1 MRKARSSSA
10 TGSRGRPVR
19 RLRLPGGTAR
29 AAPPASQTRS
39 SRRPCVRLV
48 FVSRRSEIRQAPPP
62 PPRQEVRR
70 PRVAVVCPVRAET
83 QGSGKG
89 AWEVAG
95 PPVSAAGL
103 VSPALGPAAFQ
114 RCRGTRRFPA
124 RAQLLAAS
132 SSFLLH
138 FTKRETGSDRTINLP
153 TAAALRRERG
163 VVLSLR
169 TAGQCLR
176 TSLVVP
182 ARWGLLLG
190 PSVGAADAAQHQQH
204 VDRCSMVLK

>member
-1 MRKARSSSA
+1 MRAPGFCQPSVRNQA
-10 TGSRGRPVR
+10 GAPRP
-19 RLRLPGGTAR
+19 
-29 AAPPASQTRS
+29 QH
-39 SRRPCVRLV
+39 
-48 FVSRRSEIRQAPPP
+48 
-62 PPRQEVRR
+62 QEVRR
-70 PRVAVVCPVRAET
+70 PRVAFVCPVRAET
-83 QGSGKG
+83 RGSGKG

-163 VVLSLR
+163 VVLYLR
-169 TAGQCLR
+169 AAGQCLR

>member
-1 MRKARSSSA
+1 MPLAPAGHLCARSASPA
-10 TGSRGRPVR
+10 EPRGRH
-19 RLRLPGGTAR
+19 LRLLRPVAAGAR
-29 AAPPASQTRS
+29 ACAWFLSAVCQKSG
-39 SRRPCVRLV
+39 RRP
-48 FVSRRSEIRQAPPP
+48 AP

-70 PRVAVVCPVRAET
+70 PRVAVICPVRAET

-95 PPVSAAGL
+95 PLVSAAGL

-163 VVLSLR
+163 AVLSFR
-169 TAGQCLR
+169 AAGQCLR